1 VFGILL
7 QSAGPPPAGEGY
19 GHLICCQVVY
29 LDITMAYLDYFAVG
43 NKRVAAGCAGEA
55 AGLLFEAGF
64 LARRKGLLPAAQLFS
79 FCLFL
84 KSGPVHTATPWPGPE
99 GGGDDYSAF
108 PQLGPKFYILALSF
122 PLSIKTNSG
131 NWGPIELSDSIGTAS
146 IPRKG

>member
-1 VFGILL
+1 M
-7 QSAGPPPAGEGY
+7 
-19 GHLICCQVVY
+19 VY
-29 LDITMAYLDYFAVG
+29 LAITMAYLDYFAMG

-55 AGLLFEAGF
+55 AGLLFEAAGAQLLGRHRKPSVGF

>member
-1 VFGILL
+1 VRL
-7 QSAGPPPAGEGY
+7 QGCYSRLRALSYLVDTEIRLWASWPEG
-19 GHLICCQVVY
+19 
-29 LDITMAYLDYFAVG
+29 
-43 NKRVAAGCAGEA
+43 
-55 AGLLFEAGF
+55 
-64 LARRKGLLPAAQLFS
+64 KGLLPAAQLFS

-131 NWGPIELSDSIGTAS
+131 NWGPIGLSDSIGTTS
-146 IPRKG
+146 IN